1 MEECTQEQGAWDLN
15 AAVSRIIL
23 DSIDGVLDD
32 VHGFI
37 PVYVDQVESLT
48 TLENVR
54 SERFNDK
61 GGESEGRKAEKFIE
75 GATSALMH
83 RAARKRG
90 WSSTRDD
97 SGSTKYQHPHDEAS

>member
-1 MEECTQEQGAWDLN
+1 LEECTQEQGAWDLN

-54 SERFNDK
+54 SER
-61 GGESEGRKAEKFIE
+61 
-75 GATSALMH
+75 
-83 RAARKRG
+83 
-90 WSSTRDD
+90 
-97 SGSTKYQHPHDEAS
+97 Y